1 MKIGKTNREY
11 KDRLFKFIFGNPE
24 NKEWTLELYNA
35 VNGSNYDNP
44 DDIMF
49 NTIDDVVYMGMKND
63 VSFLIQGTMNLYEQQ
78 STYCPNMPVRFY
90 MYSGKLLEGYI
101 QMNDI
106 DIYSTE
112 LQKMPKP
119 NCICFYNGLDKQE
132 DRKILGFSDMFI
144 ENTKKVKQGIEPIVE
159 LQVIMININYGHNK
173 ELLEKCKPLYE
184 YSFFV
189 HRIRFYISEFEKG
202 GKAYTL
208 EDAVDRAIVDL
219 PRDFKILKF
228 ILIHRQEVKDMCLFE
243 YDEERHMRGER
254 EIGRKEGEKIG
265 IEKNMLEMVRD
276 GFLPEE
282 EAAKRL
288 GISVKELREKLGSS
302 K

>member
-1 MKIGKTNREY
+1 MKFSKTNRNY

-35 VNGSNYDNP
+35 VNGSNYNNP

-63 VSFLIQGTMNLYEQQ
+63 LSFLVKNTMSLYEQQ
-78 STYCPNMPVRFY
+78 STYCPNMPLRFLIY
-90 MYSGKLLEGYI
+90 LVKLYEGYLKD
-101 QMNDI
+101 NNL

-112 LQKMPKP
+112 MQKIPRPK
-119 NCICFYNGLDKQE
+119 CICFYNGINKQD
-132 DRKILGFSDMFI
+132 DRKILKLSGMFI
-144 ENTKKVKQGIEPIVE
+144 ENTEKGNEEISSIVE
-159 LQVIMININYGHNK
+159 LEVVMININYGHNK
-173 ELLEKCKPLYE
+173 ELLDKCKPLYE

-189 HRIRFYISEFEKG
+189 NRIRANINEFEKE
-202 GKAYTL
+202 GKEYTL
-208 EDAVDRAIVDL
+208 EDAVDRAIAEL
-219 PRDFKILKF
+219 PKDFKILKF

-254 EIGRKEGEKIG
+254 EVGRKEG
-265 IEKNMLEMVRD
+265 IEKTMLEMVRD
-276 GFLPEE
+276 GFLPEK

-288 GISVKELREKLGSS
+288 GISVKELKEKLGSS